1 MPQWNNVGENGMS
14 KRLMAGVAVAALM
27 AVSAPAVNAAEQPR
41 NTANQQGVTAT
52 NPAGSDQI
60 LPTQMRASKVIGAKV
75 YDRQNQKLGTVQ
87 DLVLDKDG
95 RVAAVVVSVGSVVGV
110 GGKNVAVRMS
120 DIKTDNNRLTLDKT
134 KQQLDQ
140 AANYQLTDRD
150 TGAGKGPSPVT
161 GGHVGSGTSTPKQ

>member
-1 MPQWNNVGENGMS
+1 MTM
-14 KRLMAGVAVAALM
+14 RLMAGAAVAALM
-27 AVSAPAVNAAEQPR
+27 AVSATAVNAAEQPR

-60 LPTQMRASKVIGAKV
+60 LPTQIRASKMIGANV

-95 RVAAVVVSVGSVVGV
+95 RVAAVVVSVGSVAGV

-120 DIKTDNNRLTLDKT
+120 DIKTDNNRLPLDKT

-140 AANYQLTDRD
+140 AANYQLTDQM
-150 TGAGKGPSPVT
+150 TGAGKGLSPVT
-161 GGHVGSGTSTPKQ
+161 GGQVGSGSSTKPRQ

>member
-1 MPQWNNVGENGMS
+1 MM
-14 KRLMAGVAVAALM
+14 RLMAGAAMAALM
-27 AVSAPAVNAAEQPR
+27 AVSAPTVNAAEQPR
-41 NTANQQGVTAT
+41 NTAGQQGRTAT

-60 LPTQMRASKVIGAKV
+60 LPTQIRASKMIGANV
-75 YDRQNQKLGTVQ
+75 YDRQNEKLGTVQ

-95 RVAAVVVSVGSVVGV
+95 RVGAVVVSVGSVVGV

-140 AANYQLTDRD
+140 AANYQLTDQF

-161 GGHVGSGTSTPKQ
+161 GGQVGSGSSTKPRQ

>member
-1 MPQWNNVGENGMS
+1 M
-14 KRLMAGVAVAALM
+14 RLMAGATVAALM
-27 AVSAPAVNAAEQPR
+27 AVSAPAVNAQQPR

-60 LPTQMRASKVIGAKV
+60 LPTQMRASKMIGANV
-75 YDRQNQKLGTVQ
+75 YDRQNEKLGTVQ

-120 DIKTDNNRLTLDKT
+120 DIKADNNRLTLDKT
-134 KQQLDQ
+134 KQQLDK
-140 AANYQLTDRD
+140 AANYQLTDRY
-150 TGAGKGPSPVT
+150 TGAGKSPSPVT
-161 GGHVGSGTSTPKQ
+161 GGEVGSGSSAKPRQ

>member
-1 MPQWNNVGENGMS
+1 MTM
-14 KRLMAGVAVAALM
+14 RLMAGAAVAALM
-27 AVSAPAVNAAEQPR
+27 AVTAPTVNAAEQPR

-60 LPTQMRASKVIGAKV
+60 LPTQIRASKMIGANV
-75 YDRQNQKLGTVQ
+75 YDRQNQKLGSVQ

-95 RVAAVVVSVGSVVGV
+95 RVAAVVVSVGSVAGV

-140 AANYQLTDRD
+140 AANYQLTDQM

-161 GGHVGSGTSTPKQ
+161 GGQVGSGSSTKPRQ

>member
-1 MPQWNNVGENGMS
+1 MTM
-14 KRLMAGVAVAALM
+14 RLMAGAAVAALM
-27 AVSAPAVNAAEQPR
+27 AVSAPGVNAQQPR

-60 LPTQMRASKVIGAKV
+60 RPDQMRASKMIGATV
-75 YDRQNQKLGTVQ
+75 YDRQNEKLGSVQ

-95 RVAAVVVSVGSVVGV
+95 RVAAVVVSVGSVAGI

-120 DIKTDNNRLTLDKT
+120 DIKADHNRLTLDKT

-140 AANYQLTDRD
+140 AANYQLTDQI
-150 TGAGKGPSPVT
+150 TGAGKSPSPVT
-161 GGHVGSGTSTPKQ
+161 GGQLGNGTSSGSSTPQTTTTPRQ

>member
-1 MPQWNNVGENGMS
+1 MTM
-14 KRLMAGVAVAALM
+14 RLMAGVAAAALM
-27 AVSAPAVNAAEQPR
+27 AVSAPAVNAQQPR

-60 LPTQMRASKVIGAKV
+60 RPDQMRASKMIGATV
-75 YDRQNQKLGTVQ
+75 YDRQNEKLGSVQ

-95 RVAAVVVSVGSVVGV
+95 RVAAVVVSVGSVAGI

-120 DIKTDNNRLTLDKT
+120 DIKADHNRLTLDKT

-140 AANYQLTDRD
+140 AANYQLTDQI
-150 TGAGKGPSPVT
+150 TGAGKSPSPVT
-161 GGHVGSGTSTPKQ
+161 GGQLGNGTSSGSSTPQTTTPRQ

>member
-1 MPQWNNVGENGMS
+1 VESFMTM
-14 KRLMAGVAVAALM
+14 RLMAGAAVAALM
-27 AVSAPAVNAAEQPR
+27 AASAPAVNAAEQPR

-60 LPTQMRASKVIGAKV
+60 LPTQIRASKMIGANV

-95 RVAAVVVSVGSVVGV
+95 RVAAVVVSVGSVAGV

-120 DIKTDNNRLTLDKT
+120 DIKTDNNRLALDKT

-140 AANYQLTDRD
+140 AANYQLTDQM

-161 GGHVGSGTSTPKQ
+161 GGQVGSGSSTKPRQ

>member
-1 MPQWNNVGENGMS
+1 MTM
-14 KRLMAGVAVAALM
+14 RLMAGAAVAALM
-27 AVSAPAVNAAEQPR
+27 ALSAPAVNAAEQPR
-41 NTANQQGVTAT
+41 NSANQQGVTAT

-60 LPTQMRASKVIGAKV
+60 LPTQMRASKMIGANV
-75 YDRQNQKLGTVQ
+75 YDRQNEKLGTVQ

-120 DIKTDNNRLTLDKT
+120 DIKADNNRLTLDKT

-140 AANYQLTDRD
+140 AANYQLTDRY
-150 TGAGKGPSPVT
+150 TGAGKSPSPVT
-161 GGHVGSGTSTPKQ
+161 GGQVGSGSSTKPRQ

>member
-1 MPQWNNVGENGMS
+1 MMM
-14 KRLMAGVAVAALM
+14 RLMAGAAVAALM

-41 NTANQQGVTAT
+41 NTANQQGRTAT

-60 LPTQMRASKVIGAKV
+60 LPTQIRASKMIGANV
-75 YDRQNQKLGTVQ
+75 YDRQNEKLGTVQ

-120 DIKTDNNRLTLDKT
+120 EIKTDNNRLTLDKT

-140 AANYQLTDRD
+140 AANYQLTDQF

-161 GGHVGSGTSTPKQ
+161 GGQVGSGSSTKPRQ

>member
-1 MPQWNNVGENGMS
+1 VESFMTM
-14 KRLMAGVAVAALM
+14 RLMAGAAVAALM
-27 AVSAPAVNAAEQPR
+27 AASAPAVNAAEQPR

-60 LPTQMRASKVIGAKV
+60 LPTQIRASKMIGANV

-95 RVAAVVVSVGSVVGV
+95 RVAAVVVSVGGVAGV

-140 AANYQLTDRD
+140 AANYQLTDQM

-161 GGHVGSGTSTPKQ
+161 GGQVGSGSSTKPRQ

>member
-1 MPQWNNVGENGMS
+1 MTM
-14 KRLMAGVAVAALM
+14 RLMAGAAVAALM
-27 AVSAPAVNAAEQPR
+27 ALSAPAVNAAEQPR
-41 NTANQQGVTAT
+41 NSANQQGVTAT

-60 LPTQMRASKVIGAKV
+60 LPTQMRASKIIGANV
-75 YDRQNQKLGTVQ
+75 YDRQNEKLGTVQ

-120 DIKTDNNRLTLDKT
+120 DIKADNNRLTLDKT
-134 KQQLDQ
+134 KQQLDH
-140 AANYQLTDRD
+140 AANYQLTDRN
-150 TGAGKGPSPVT
+150 TGAGKSPSPVT